1 MTLTGLSSKDIEELR
16 RKYGTNKL
24 TQLEGESL
32 WQKLLN
38 GFRDPM
44 IMILLVA
51 LVVQLVLFAMGQAEW
66 FEPVGIF
73 VAIIIANGVAAYSE
87 NSQENKANALK
98 EEAEALERAKV
109 VRDSCLQE
117 IPVDDVVQGDIVYL
131 QAGDKIPA
139 DGLMIEGRV
148 QIDQSALNG

>member
-51 LVVQLVLFAMGQAEW
+51 LVVQLVLFAVGQAEW

-73 VAIIIANGVAAYSE
+73 VAIIIAN
-87 NSQENKANALK
+87 
-98 EEAEALERAKV
+98 
-109 VRDSCLQE
+109 
-117 IPVDDVVQGDIVYL
+117 
-131 QAGDKIPA
+131 
-139 DGLMIEGRV
+139 
-148 QIDQSALNG
+148 